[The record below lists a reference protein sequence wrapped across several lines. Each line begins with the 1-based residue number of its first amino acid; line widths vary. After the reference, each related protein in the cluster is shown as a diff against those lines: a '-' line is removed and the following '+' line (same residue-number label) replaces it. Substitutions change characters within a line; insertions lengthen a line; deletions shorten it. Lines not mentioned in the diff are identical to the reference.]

1 MTINHKNIKFAP
13 QQTAASDDIRRMAD
27 GVDFVGW
34 RGPDRISHGGFAAEY
49 ADMSLL
55 FKKYLRRAAFDSPDG
70 RNDYPKQPTIN
81 EKTNL

>member
-1 MTINHKNIKFAP
+1 MVRFSSYDGEGSDNAP
-13 QQTAASDDIRRMAD
+13 RQTAASDDIRRMAD

-55 FKKYLRRAAFDSPDG
+55 LKNICDVLHSTVQTAEMITL
-70 RNDYPKQPTIN
+70 NNQ
-81 EKTNL
+81 L